1 MRILHIW
8 DQAGVACVLAKHQRK
23 LGHKVRIMKRAG
35 YDPYGIL
42 DFYGEPQLE
51 VDGKT
56 FIKKAI
62 GQARD
67 YDIVHVH
74 SLYKIIP
81 EIRSKYA
88 EKKLV
93 LHYHGSEARKETK
106 DSVQL
111 DAEQDSNAVIG
122 STTDLKPY
130 VGNDMI
136 YVPNPIDI
144 DHFRP
149 VKVSRWPDGNA
160 FTFKTTGADIVWCF
174 DT

>member
-35 YDPYGIL
+35 YDPFGIL

-136 YVPNPIDI
+136 YIHNPVDI